1 MMNNIEKYLD
11 SLDLKNRIRIDS
23 ISYLEE
29 IELFCNRN
37 GNTLN
42 SLPSTGQ
49 FEQMKLKKNP
59 EDLVK
64 YIKHQYEKRTNK
76 SWKTIV
82 KYKKQREVSTTMFY
96 KFLIYKIHEI
106 YKYIQENYE
115 TTECDERGLDIF
127 KLMVNYYIEYLSD
140 NIKICR
146 KGNK

>member
-1 MMNNIEKYLD
+1 MNSIEKYLG

-49 FEQMKLKKNP
+49 FEQMKLIKDPK
-59 EDLVK
+59 DLVE

-82 KYKKQREVSTTMFY
+82 KYKKQREVLSIMFY
-96 KFLIYKIHEI
+96 KFLMYKIHEI
-106 YKYIQENYE
+106 YKYIQENYK
-115 TTECDERGLDIF
+115 TTDHNEKGLDIF

-146 KGNK
+146 KGNR

>member
-1 MMNNIEKYLD
+1 MNNIEKYLD

-42 SLPSTGQ
+42 NLPSTGQ

-115 TTECDERGLDIF
+115 TTEHDERDLDIF
-127 KLMVNYYIEYLSD
+127 NLMVNYYIEYLSD